1 MNLVQT
7 RLSCPLVSHAAKII
21 AFTMAR
27 LWLPRSRCA
36 RRGGGKVW
44 SPHLLGQL
52 FNEQQLQSCLL
63 NMTPVAPTQVKWGE
77 CLSHQCC
84 PLGWASAASWGVLVS
99 SSCSKHRD
107 SENQNAPGT
116 FWPSSFTHRKR
127 NPAFQFIW
135 KGWVFQKCS
144 RSLAHCLGP
153 QYLDFKYPVLHRVC
167 LVSAAQKI
175 LLAKHQNQQALE
187 NASWLL
193 RAGADLNTAMHMQK
207 HEGKKK
213 WKWDQGHTDM
223 ELLRYQ
229 LVI

>member
-44 SPHLLGQL
+44 SSHLLGQL

-99 SSCSKHRD
+99 SSCSKHQDTLRK
-107 SENQNAPGT
+107 SECSWDFLALFLYSQEEKSC
-116 FWPSSFTHRKR
+116 FSVHMKRLSLSKMFT
-127 NPAFQFIW
+127 
-135 KGWVFQKCS
+135 
-144 RSLAHCLGP
+144 
-153 QYLDFKYPVLHRVC
+153 
-167 LVSAAQKI
+167 
-175 LLAKHQNQQALE
+175 
-187 NASWLL
+187 
-193 RAGADLNTAMHMQK
+193 
-207 HEGKKK
+207 
-213 WKWDQGHTDM
+213 
-223 ELLRYQ
+223 
-229 LVI
+229 